1 MSSSF
6 DTRPS
11 PIAGQWYPDD
21 PQRLATS
28 IDRYLAAAN
37 LPELN
42 GEVIAVMA
50 PHAGHRYSGPV
61 AGYAFAALRGLAP
74 ELVAVVSPMHHLSPY
89 PLLTTAHQAYA
100 TPLGVLPVDR
110 EALSEL
116 DHALQDRLGH
126 GLVPVERDPEHSLEI
141 ELPFLQRAFTE
152 EFKIL
157 PIMVRDPSV
166 LVSKGLGSGLAQ
178 VLQKHNALMVAST
191 DLSHFYPQP
200 VAYKFDQEML
210 RRVESFDPEGVLRAE
225 DEGVGFACGRGALA
239 AVMWAARE
247 LGATTAQVLHYATSG
262 DVTGDFAQ
270 VVGYAAAVFLR
281 PE

>member
-1 MSSSF
+1 
-6 DTRPS
+6 
-11 PIAGQWYPDD
+11 
-21 PQRLATS
+21 
-28 IDRYLAAAN
+28 
-37 LPELN
+37 
-42 GEVIAVMA
+42 
-50 PHAGHRYSGPV
+50 
-61 AGYAFAALRGLAP
+61 
-74 ELVAVVSPMHHLSPY
+74 
-89 PLLTTAHQAYA
+89 
-100 TPLGVLPVDR
+100 
-110 EALSEL
+110 
-116 DHALQDRLGH
+116 
-126 GLVPVERDPEHSLEI
+126 
-141 ELPFLQRAFTE
+141 
-152 EFKIL
+152 
-157 PIMVRDPSV
+157 
-166 LVSKGLGSGLAQ
+166 
-178 VLQKHNALMVAST
+178 MVAST